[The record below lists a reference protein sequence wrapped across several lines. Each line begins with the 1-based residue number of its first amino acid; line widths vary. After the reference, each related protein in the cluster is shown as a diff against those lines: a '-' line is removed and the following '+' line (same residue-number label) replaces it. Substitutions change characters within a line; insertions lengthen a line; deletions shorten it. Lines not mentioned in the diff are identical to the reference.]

1 MSLPKFIVFLML
13 PACGVV
19 SPCLMSAETWMTGSV
34 VIESIEGSVSLEV
47 VGADSVELN
56 VVEIPQYTL
65 GLLRVRAEGE
75 SAVLLRTSNQ
85 ISIYNAGPGFFAIER
100 FEQMADARIDLN
112 TNGEEQGQSHMILHL
127 REGELVV
134 DSRKLNEASQLIIE
148 VPMGRISVRNGWWL
162 MRISKNE
169 RTQIYN
175 YSIECADGVLRFTD
189 RLGASY
195 TLRGGQRL
203 SGVGSSERPS
213 IEVAEITEEGREAF
227 DRFSARLVSVST
239 AKLSWAAFQEEM
251 KPTIN
256 LSTQV
261 DPVIS
266 SARKSES
273 DKRPLLIEYAPQS
286 SPVTQFR
293 AVIRPPSAGQA
304 DLF

>member
-162 MRISKNE
+162 MRIS
-169 RTQIYN
+169 
-175 YSIECADGVLRFTD
+175 IECADGVLRFTD